1 MVHGSFEGKTI
12 DDSEIRNLFTRE
24 YLINSDWYKDR
35 LLNKQLND
43 IALWQRHLQYLLNY
57 MEKLYNVND
66 EERECVREKLLMAEQ
81 RLNYYKSTAYL
92 KSLEGY
98 IGSDQLYK
106 N

>member
-1 MVHGSFEGKTI
+1 
-12 DDSEIRNLFTRE
+12 
-24 YLINSDWYKDR
+24 
-35 LLNKQLND
+35 
-43 IALWQRHLQYLLNY
+43 